1 MKKPLYRLALFD
13 LDHTLLPLDSDH
25 GWGEFTMQ
33 IGWCDR
39 AEFGRRNDA
48 FFQDYLAGRLDIH
61 DYVRFA
67 TEAVV
72 QRGPQAAAAAH
83 QRFMDEIIR
92 PAIRPAAIE
101 LVRRHQQAGDVVVI
115 TSATNEFVTRPI
127 AQALGFEHLL
137 AVELQTGADG
147 WYNGQIQGVP
157 SFREGKV
164 TRLANW
170 LAERGSHLN
179 HIERSVFYSDSINDL
194 PLLEQVQK
202 PVATNPDAHLLS
214 IAQERGWPVLNLFS

>member
-1 MKKPLYRLALFD
+1 MKLALFD

-25 GWGEFTMQ
+25 AWGEFT
-33 IGWCDR
+33 IELGWHERSAFR
-39 AEFGRRNDA
+39 AMNHRFYDQYKMGSLNLAEYIAFTTEGIRRVGKDA
-48 FFQDYLAGRLDIH
+48 ALAAHR
-61 DYVRFA
+61 RFMA
-67 TEAVV
+67 EVITPAIT
-72 QRGPQAAAAAH
+72 PQALA
-83 QRFMDEIIR
+83 
-92 PAIRPAAIE
+92 
-101 LVRRHQQAGDVVVI
+101 LLQQHRDAGDTLVLI
-115 TSATNEFVTRPI
+115 TATNEFVTRPI

>member
-1 MKKPLYRLALFD
+1 MKLALFD

-25 GWGEFTMQ
+25 AWGEFT
-33 IGWCDR
+33 IGLGWHDAASFRAMNDR
-39 AEFGRRNDA
+39 FYDQYKMGTLNLAEYIAFTTEGIRRVGA
-48 FFQDYLAGRLDIH
+48 
-61 DYVRFA
+61 
-67 TEAVV
+67 E
-72 QRGPQAAAAAH
+72 QAQAAH
-83 QRFMDEIIR
+83 QQFMAEVIR
-92 PAIRPAAIE
+92 PAIRPQALA
-101 LVRRHQQAGDVVVI
+101 LLQKHRDAGDTLVLI
-115 TSATNEFVTRPI
+115 TATNEFVTRPI

>member
-1 MKKPLYRLALFD
+1 MKLALFD

-25 GWGEFTMQ
+25 AWGEFT
-33 IGWCDR
+33 IELGWHEGSAFRAMNDR
-39 AEFGRRNDA
+39 FYDQYKMGALNLAEYIAFTTEGIRRVGKDA
-48 FFQDYLAGRLDIH
+48 ALAAHR
-61 DYVRFA
+61 RFMA
-67 TEAVV
+67 EVITPAIT
-72 QRGPQAAAAAH
+72 PQALA
-83 QRFMDEIIR
+83 
-92 PAIRPAAIE
+92 
-101 LVRRHQQAGDVVVI
+101 LLQQHRDAGDTLVLI
-115 TSATNEFVTRPI
+115 TATNEFVTRPI

>member
-1 MKKPLYRLALFD
+1 MKLALFA

-25 GWGEFTMQ
+25 AWGEFT
-33 IGWCDR
+33 IELGWHEGSAFRAMNDR
-39 AEFGRRNDA
+39 FYDHYKMGSLNLAEYIAFTTEGIRRVGKDA
-48 FFQDYLAGRLDIH
+48 ALAAHR
-61 DYVRFA
+61 RFMA
-67 TEAVV
+67 EVITPAIT
-72 QRGPQAAAAAH
+72 PQALA
-83 QRFMDEIIR
+83 
-92 PAIRPAAIE
+92 
-101 LVRRHQQAGDVVVI
+101 LLQQHRDAGDTLVLI
-115 TSATNEFVTRPI
+115 TATNEFVTRPI

>member
-1 MKKPLYRLALFD
+1 MKLALFD

-25 GWGEFTMQ
+25 AWGEFT
-33 IGWCDR
+33 IELGWHEGSAFRAMNDR
-39 AEFGRRNDA
+39 FYDQYKMGSLNLAEYIAFTTEGIRRMGKDSA
-48 FFQDYLAGRLDIH
+48 LAAHR
-61 DYVRFA
+61 RFMA
-67 TEAVV
+67 EVITPAIT
-72 QRGPQAAAAAH
+72 PQALA
-83 QRFMDEIIR
+83 
-92 PAIRPAAIE
+92 
-101 LVRRHQQAGDVVVI
+101 LLQQHRDAGDTLVLI
-115 TSATNEFVTRPI
+115 TATNEFVTRPI